1 MSNVIFRRLIYCIGM
16 IFLLLGCKQNYNK
29 INQSTK
35 IDTVQKKETEPF
47 IELDKMP
54 EFPGGELDL
63 MSFIEENINNSI
75 VGKSTLTEGRVI
87 VSFSVDTIGNVSEF
101 TVVRSYN
108 RNVDNEFLRVL
119 KLMPKW
125 KPGEFWSGN
134 KNDSFKKIKCKY
146 TFPLSIPFKG
156 YSISVA
162 GDPPK
167 LAQ

>member
-1 MSNVIFRRLIYCIGM
+1 MSNFRIKKLVCCVGIVC
-16 IFLLLGCKQNYNK
+16 FLLSCQQNGNK
-29 INQSTK
+29 IDHSTK
-35 IDTVQKKETEPF
+35 KETVQKKEPEPF